1 MNAWIRCRYY
11 HAVQVASV
19 CIRVLTS
26 IGLREVIA
34 RPACRPRAAHA
45 RPVVLLDTPLRERF
59 AYGSPRS
66 AAGRRPLPSPR
77 RGATALRRAGAVVN
91 VFGIES

>member
-59 AYGSPRS
+59 AYGSPRD
-66 AAGRRPLPSPR
+66 PR
-77 RGATALRRAGAVVN
+77 RAPAPLSFTARL
-91 VFGIES
+91 